1 MEKTIDVSKV
11 NRIEVIDQKGRSY
24 VNFKENNE
32 VELQVQ
38 DDGFTLKVFIKNA
51 EGIKSNG
58 ASLFDMYNKMP
69 IKSDK
74 GTLHNYMQWYS
85 DEFTPRRLDKLNFL
99 EIGISRGLS
108 LKLFGEW
115 FVNSKVIGIDT
126 QYYDEA
132 KAIVSNLL
140 NVEAVIA
147 DAYKTETL
155 DMYPDEHFD
164 YIIEDG
170 LHDVEYQLN
179 SVEMWWP
186 KLKKGG
192 TLIVED
198 VQDLD
203 LDKDKFDN
211 LARYLKVKCDVV
223 DLRQELNHWRETKY
237 DNVLLIFKKEAV

>member
-1 MEKTIDVSKV
+1 MKKFNSIDVSRV
-11 NRIEVIDQKGRSY
+11 TRVEVIDQKGRSY
-24 VNFKENNE
+24 VNFKQNNE
-32 VELQVQ
+32 VELELQ
-38 DDGFTLKVFIKNA
+38 DDGLTLKVFIKNA
-51 EGIKSNG
+51 ENIKKG
-58 ASLFDMYNKMP
+58 ETLIDLYNKMP

-74 GTLHNYMQWYS
+74 GLAHNYMDWYS
-85 DEFTPRRLDKLNFL
+85 NEFTPRRLEKLNFL
-99 EIGISRGLS
+99 EIGISRGTS

-115 FVNSKVIGIDT
+115 FVNSKVIGIDN

-140 NVEAVIA
+140 NVEAVIK
-147 DAYKTETL
+147 DAYSEETL
-155 DMYPDEHFD
+155 DMYEDEYFD

-170 LHDVEYQLN
+170 MHNIESQLN

-192 TLIVED
+192 KLIVED

-211 LARYLKVKCDVV
+211 LARYLKVKYDII
-223 DLRQELNHWRETKY
+223 DLRKELNHYKENKY
-237 DNVLLIFKKEAV
+237 DNVLLIFNK